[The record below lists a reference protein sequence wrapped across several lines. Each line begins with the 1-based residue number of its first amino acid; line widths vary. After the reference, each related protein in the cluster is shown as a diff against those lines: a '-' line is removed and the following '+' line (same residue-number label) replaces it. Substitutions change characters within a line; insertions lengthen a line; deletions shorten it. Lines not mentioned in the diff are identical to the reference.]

1 MVENIE
7 YIKLGITIATSLGS
21 VLGVYHK
28 FIMKKI
34 EEKVDQKLHDKE
46 VEYMKT
52 QIKHNYTNLEKR
64 VLVVSDDVKII
75 KEYILNNKW
84 IRIFNPWIE
93 KRIFRKI
100 KSEDSFVFNKLNI

>member
-1 MVENIE
+1 ME
-7 YIKLGITIATSLGS
+7 YIKLGITIVTSLGS

-34 EEKVDQKLHDKE
+34 DEKVDQKLHDKE

-52 QIKHNYTNLEKR
+52 QIKHNYTNLENR

-84 IRIFNPWIE
+84 SKF
-93 KRIFRKI
+93 
-100 KSEDSFVFNKLNI
+100 